1 MSAEELKQKFYEL
14 ACDFD
19 INVGTKSS
27 SIALR
32 GLSENMLQAMA
43 LMENFIAHAKADAEA
58 YAQYI
63 ALETK
68 FRNDNKL
75 SQESNFNALRAYGT
89 YGPYNQV
96 RNIPSSQELKEMNPQ
111 MLVDKI
117 KAFGGYKHTVLY
129 YGPMELNE
137 LIASVDSN
145 HPIAASLADA
155 PTGKPYTLQPTPKNE
170 VFIAPYDAKNIYMI
184 QYHNE
189 NRAWDATRQPVIDLF
204 NEYFGGGMNTVVF
217 QELREARGLAY
228 SAGANYATPAYKG
241 MPEYAMTFIIS
252 QNDKMTDC
260 IRTFN
265 EIIDTMPQSDKA
277 FELAKQA
284 LLKRLATAR
293 TTKMGIINAYLN
305 AKHKGI
311 DYDINE
317 KVYNA
322 VTSLTLDNIAR
333 FEKEAM
339 ANKPYRYLILGN
351 EKELDMKALEKIGP
365 VKRLST
371 EEIFGY

>member
-1 MSAEELKQKFYEL
+1 
-14 ACDFD
+14 
-19 INVGTKSS
+19 
-27 SIALR
+27 
-32 GLSENMLQAMA
+32 
-43 LMENFIAHAKADAEA
+43 
-58 YAQYI
+58 
-63 ALETK
+63 
-68 FRNDNKL
+68 
-75 SQESNFNALRAYGT
+75 
-89 YGPYNQV
+89 
-96 RNIPSSQELKEMNPQ
+96 

-145 HPIAASLADA
+145 HPIATSLADA

-305 AKHKGI
+305 AKRKGI

-365 VKRLST
+365 IKRLTT

>member
-1 MSAEELKQKFYEL
+1 
-14 ACDFD
+14 
-19 INVGTKSS
+19 
-27 SIALR
+27 
-32 GLSENMLQAMA
+32 
-43 LMENFIAHAKADAEA
+43 
-58 YAQYI
+58 
-63 ALETK
+63 
-68 FRNDNKL
+68 
-75 SQESNFNALRAYGT
+75 
-89 YGPYNQV
+89 
-96 RNIPSSQELKEMNPQ
+96 
-111 MLVDKI
+111 
-117 KAFGGYKHTVLY
+117 
-129 YGPMELNE
+129 
-137 LIASVDSN
+137 
-145 HPIAASLADA
+145 
-155 PTGKPYTLQPTPKNE
+155 
-170 VFIAPYDAKNIYMI
+170 
-184 QYHNE
+184 
-189 NRAWDATRQPVIDLF
+189 
-204 NEYFGGGMNTVVF
+204 
-217 QELREARGLAY
+217 
-228 SAGANYATPAYKG
+228 

-265 EIIDTMPQSDKA
+265 EIIDTMPQSDMA

>member
-1 MSAEELKQKFYEL
+1 
-14 ACDFD
+14 
-19 INVGTKSS
+19 
-27 SIALR
+27 
-32 GLSENMLQAMA
+32 
-43 LMENFIAHAKADAEA
+43 
-58 YAQYI
+58 
-63 ALETK
+63 
-68 FRNDNKL
+68 
-75 SQESNFNALRAYGT
+75 
-89 YGPYNQV
+89 
-96 RNIPSSQELKEMNPQ
+96 
-111 MLVDKI
+111 
-117 KAFGGYKHTVLY
+117 
-129 YGPMELNE
+129 
-137 LIASVDSN
+137 
-145 HPIAASLADA
+145 
-155 PTGKPYTLQPTPKNE
+155 
-170 VFIAPYDAKNIYMI
+170 
-184 QYHNE
+184 
-189 NRAWDATRQPVIDLF
+189 
-204 NEYFGGGMNTVVF
+204 
-217 QELREARGLAY
+217 
-228 SAGANYATPAYKG
+228 
-241 MPEYAMTFIIS
+241 MTFIIS

-305 AKHKGI
+305 AKRKGI

>member
-1 MSAEELKQKFYEL
+1 
-14 ACDFD
+14 
-19 INVGTKSS
+19 
-27 SIALR
+27 
-32 GLSENMLQAMA
+32 
-43 LMENFIAHAKADAEA
+43 
-58 YAQYI
+58 
-63 ALETK
+63 
-68 FRNDNKL
+68 
-75 SQESNFNALRAYGT
+75 
-89 YGPYNQV
+89 
-96 RNIPSSQELKEMNPQ
+96 
-111 MLVDKI
+111 
-117 KAFGGYKHTVLY
+117 
-129 YGPMELNE
+129 
-137 LIASVDSN
+137 
-145 HPIAASLADA
+145 
-155 PTGKPYTLQPTPKNE
+155 
-170 VFIAPYDAKNIYMI
+170 
-184 QYHNE
+184 
-189 NRAWDATRQPVIDLF
+189 
-204 NEYFGGGMNTVVF
+204 
-217 QELREARGLAY
+217 
-228 SAGANYATPAYKG
+228 
-241 MPEYAMTFIIS
+241 MTFIIS

-365 VKRLST
+365 IKRLTT

>member
-1 MSAEELKQKFYEL
+1 
-14 ACDFD
+14 
-19 INVGTKSS
+19 
-27 SIALR
+27 
-32 GLSENMLQAMA
+32 
-43 LMENFIAHAKADAEA
+43 
-58 YAQYI
+58 
-63 ALETK
+63 
-68 FRNDNKL
+68 
-75 SQESNFNALRAYGT
+75 
-89 YGPYNQV
+89 
-96 RNIPSSQELKEMNPQ
+96 
-111 MLVDKI
+111 
-117 KAFGGYKHTVLY
+117 
-129 YGPMELNE
+129 
-137 LIASVDSN
+137 
-145 HPIAASLADA
+145 
-155 PTGKPYTLQPTPKNE
+155 
-170 VFIAPYDAKNIYMI
+170 
-184 QYHNE
+184 
-189 NRAWDATRQPVIDLF
+189 
-204 NEYFGGGMNTVVF
+204 
-217 QELREARGLAY
+217 
-228 SAGANYATPAYKG
+228 
-241 MPEYAMTFIIS
+241 MPEHAMTFIIS

-305 AKHKGI
+305 AKRKGI

-322 VTSLTLDNIAR
+322 VTSLTLDDIAR